1 MNDREKIVNAIEI
14 CYSKGHNC
22 TECPFFHKDECND
35 ELMRD
40 VLELLKEQKPR
51 WMTGDELTP
60 FDVLE
65 TISSSY
71 GGKQIFFLQDNGMI
85 YDRNECDYV
94 TLKTAVKRMARLVN
108 PDAD

>member
-1 MNDREKIVNAIEI
+1 
-14 CYSKGHNC
+14 
-22 TECPFFHKDECND
+22 
-35 ELMRD
+35 
-40 VLELLKEQKPR
+40 
-51 WMTGDELTP
+51 MTGDELTP

-94 TLKTAVKRMARLVN
+94 TLETAVRRMARLVN
-108 PDAD
+108 PDAVD